1 MPSLNKYRIP
11 RLRTGSTSYLLHD
24 SYVPAVR
31 FTAERCDDVS
41 LLLLET
47 GPDMSWLPSPKEV
60 AEMAAILDGEGAAI
74 HVHMPTDLFFD
85 TEADARKIVSKARHV
100 IDLTAPLA
108 PHSFVIHVDF
118 LSQRNCLTKPPAKA
132 ISQEQV
138 LYTRDALTDIASYL
152 PSPDMLCVENLEGYP
167 VSFWDCWLE
176 DSPFSRCL
184 DIGHIWKDSGDPLS
198 VLSDWGSRLR
208 VIHLHGLKK
217 TEGVDATGH
226 SAVYCRDHKSL
237 ALMPEEDIDLVMHP
251 LWQQGFEGTLVLE
264 VFSTE
269 DFLSSHAAL
278 LSSWDRYCSRKEAS

>member
-1 MPSLNKYRIP
+1 MNKYRLP
-11 RLRTGSTSYLLHD
+11 RLKTGSTSYLLHD

-60 AEMAAILDGEGAAI
+60 TEMAAILDGEGAAM

-118 LSQRNCLTKPPAKA
+118 LSQRNCLTKNPAQA
-132 ISQEQV
+132 LSQEQI
-138 LYTRDALTDIASYL
+138 LYTREALANIASFL

-167 VSFWDCWLE
+167 VSFWDCWFE
-176 DSPFSRCL
+176 GSPFSRCL
-184 DIGHIWKDSGDPLS
+184 DIGHIWKDGGDPLP
-198 VLSDWGSRLR
+198 VLSNWGSRLR
-208 VIHLHGLKK
+208 VIHMHGLKR
-217 TEGVDATGH
+217 TATYDAPGH
-226 SAVYCRDHKSL
+226 TAPYCRDHKSL
-237 ALMPEEDIDLVMHP
+237 ALMPEEDIDLVMHH
-251 LWQQGFEGTLVLE
+251 LWKQGFEGTLVLE

-269 DFLSSHAAL
+269 DFLASHAAL
-278 LSSWDRYCSRKEAS
+278 LCSWDRYCARNEQP